1 MHGIGELLGIG
12 IIAICCAFCG
22 MTMVQFRQPPI
33 IGYIFAG
40 VILGPSGLEFV
51 TEEKTIALLAELGI
65 ILLLYFIGIELS
77 LQSFRKIWHKAV
89 LIVILQI
96 IGSMGIVWG
105 LKSLFYL
112 TTAQAV
118 LFSFCLAIS
127 STAVAVTIIQEIG
140 EGNSRIGQLVVGVL
154 IAQDLAV
161 APMLLILNGFT
172 SSHNRSTLSSVVT
185 IGSEV
190 MLSIALL
197 VGVILLLIRKGNI
210 NLPFSDLLTTK
221 PDLAPLAAVS
231 WCFGFALVTGV
242 MGLSPAFGAF
252 LAGLIIGN
260 SAQHDFAMH
269 NTEPIKV
276 ILMMAFFLSVGL
288 LIDLTFLAENF
299 LLVLGLLL
307 VATVFKILLNVL
319 ALRMLRESWSF
330 AIMGGMLLGQMGE
343 FSFVFGTVALSIG
356 IIDPELQRFLVA
368 VTVMSLIISP
378 ICVDAARRVQKTGL
392 SSGGSLTDLIASM
405 YLNQTGQK
413 KTIMARI
420 FAFPLVVVLAQP
432 FLLLSGFN
440 TKKNPL
446 QDEIDA
452 AFGDAPKKTASKKPM
467 KNGEKDKKEST

>member
-12 IIAICCAFCG
+12 IIAICATFCG
-22 MTMVQFRQPPI
+22 MIMVQFRQPPI

-89 LIVILQI
+89 LIVLLQI
-96 IGSMGIVWG
+96 LGSLAIVWG
-105 LKSLFYL
+105 LKSIFYL

-118 LFSFCLAIS
+118 LFGFCMAIS

-140 EGNSRIGQLVVGVL
+140 ETSSRIGQVVVGVL

-172 SSHNRSTLSSVVT
+172 SRTGSTLQTVLT
-185 IGSEV
+185 IGGEV
-190 MLSIALL
+190 MLSIVLL
-197 VGVILLLIRKGNI
+197 VTVILVLIRKGNI

-221 PDLAPLAAVS
+221 ADLGPLAAVA
-231 WCFGFALVTGV
+231 WCFGFALLTGV

-260 SAQHDFAMH
+260 SAQHDFAIH

-288 LIDLTFLAENF
+288 LIDLAFLAEYF
-299 LLVLGLLL
+299 WIILGLLAL
-307 VATVFKILLNVL
+307 ATVVKILMNTL

-330 AIMGGMLLGQMGE
+330 SIMGGMLLGQMGE
-343 FSFVFGTVALSIG
+343 FSFVFGATALSVG
-356 IIDPELQRFLVA
+356 IIDQELQRFLIA
-368 VTVMSLIISP
+368 VTVLSLIFSP
-378 ICVDAARRVQKTGL
+378 ICVDAARRVQKTNIGAGA
-392 SSGGSLTDLIASM
+392 SFGDLIVSM
-405 YLNQTGQK
+405 YFSQSNK
-413 KTIMARI
+413 KKGLLARI
-420 FAFPLVVVLAQP
+420 FAFPFVVLVQPLLRLIGFGTTKNKAQD
-432 FLLLSGFN
+432 G
-440 TKKNPL
+440 
-446 QDEIDA
+446 IDA
-452 AFGDAPKKTASKKPM
+452 VFGTP
-467 KNGEKDKKEST
+467 NKDK

>member
-1 MHGIGELLGIG
+1 MHGITELIGIG
-12 IIAICCAFCG
+12 VIAICCAFCG

-89 LIVILQI
+89 LIVIIQI
-96 IGSMGIVWG
+96 LGSIGIVWG

-118 LFSFCLAIS
+118 LFSFCMAIS

-172 SSHNRSTLSSVVT
+172 SAANRSTLSSVVT

-190 MLSIALL
+190 LLSIAML
-197 VGVILLLIRKGNI
+197 VGVILVLIRKGNI

-221 PDLAPLAAVS
+221 PDLAPLAAVA
-231 WCFGFALVTGV
+231 WCFGFALVTGI

-260 SAQHDFAMH
+260 SAQHDFALH

-288 LIDLTFLAENF
+288 LIDLGFLAENF
-299 LLVLGLLL
+299 LVVLGLLL
-307 VATVFKILLNVL
+307 LATVVKIVLNTL
-319 ALRMLRESWSF
+319 ALRLLRENWSF
-330 AIMGGMLLGQMGE
+330 SIMGGMLLGQMGE
-343 FSFVFGTVALSIG
+343 FSFVFSAVALSIG
-356 IIDPELQRFLVA
+356 VIDQELQRFLVA
-368 VTVMSLIISP
+368 VTVLSLIVSP
-378 ICVDAARRVQKTGL
+378 ICVDAARRVQKIGVT
-392 SSGGSLTDLIASM
+392 SGGTFSELLASM
-405 YLNQTGQK
+405 YFNEDNAN
-413 KTIMARI
+413 KTMLAR
-420 FAFPLVVVLAQP
+420 FLSYPLVVVLAQP
-432 FLLLSGFN
+432 FLLFSGFR

-446 QDEIDA
+446 QDQIDA
-452 AFGDAPKKTASKKPM
+452 AFDDVPKRKRKK
-467 KNGEKDKKEST
+467 